1 MKKKN
6 IFLGLLIAASL
17 LLAIGCDMG
26 GGGSTSAVTYAIGDP
41 GPSGV
46 GIVFYVTDGGLHG
59 LEVAPVDQ
67 STGAAWITGGD
78 TQTTANGNTSTDIGT
93 GSANTDAIIAQTG
106 HTASAAQICRDY
118 RAAEEGD
125 WFLPSQYELNAI
137 WDNLV
142 DDGTGAN
149 SGVGGFSGFVGIY
162 WSSSEYDSD
171 NALYQYFYDGAQGY
185 RSKDYGPGDDYGR
198 VRAVRAF

>member
-46 GIVFYVTDGGLHG
+46 GIVFYVTDDGLHG

-67 STGAAWITGGD
+67 STGAAWSTITD
-78 TQTTANGNTSTDIGT
+78 ALANGSSALPVEIGT
-93 GSANTDAIIAQTG
+93 GSANTDAIIAQNSGTS
-106 HTASAAQICRDY
+106 SAALICRAY
-118 RAAEEGD
+118 RTTE
-125 WFLPSQYELNAI
+125 
-137 WDNLV
+137 
-142 DDGTGAN
+142 
-149 SGVGGFSGFVGIY
+149 
-162 WSSSEYDSD
+162 
-171 NALYQYFYDGAQGY
+171 
-185 RSKDYGPGDDYGR
+185 
-198 VRAVRAF
+198 